1 MSILSTKNLEKH
13 FGGVH
18 AVDHLSL
25 QFEPGKITG
34 LIGPN
39 GSGKSTLINAI
50 TGIHKIDGGTI
61 VVGEKTVLSKVI
73 PYDISTYEITRTF
86 QNVRLFEQMT
96 VLDNILVVLTER
108 NIGAALFEKHK
119 TFHLEKVEEV
129 LSRVGLLE
137 KKNELASSLSYG
149 QRKLLEIARVLA
161 MMHSPTGEAEIF
173 FFDEP
178 FSGLFPEM
186 VKIVTSVI
194 KELRDKGKTVVLV
207 EHNMDIIRVL
217 SDYIFVLDAGKLL
230 AEGVPSEV
238 LSRKDVI
245 EAYLGE

>member
-13 FGGVH
+13 FDGVH

-25 QFEPGKITG
+25 SFEPGKVTS

-39 GSGKSTLINAI
+39 GSGKSTLINTI
-50 TGIHKIDGGTI
+50 TGIHKMDGGTI
-61 VVGEKTVLSKVI
+61 IVGEQTTLSKVI
-73 PYDISTYEITRTF
+73 PYDIPTYEITRTF
-86 QNVRLFEQMT
+86 QDVRLFEQMT

-108 NIGAALFEKHK
+108 NVTEAIFEKHK
-119 TFHLEKVEEV
+119 AFHLEKSEEV
-129 LSRVGLLE
+129 LNRVGLWE
-137 KKNELASSLSYG
+137 KKNELASGLSYG

-161 MMHSPTGEAEIF
+161 MTHSPTGEAEIF

-178 FSGLFPEM
+178 FAGLFPEM

-194 KELRDKGKTVVLV
+194 KELRDKGKTIVLV
-207 EHNMDIIRVL
+207 EHNMDLIREL
-217 SDYIFVLDAGKLL
+217 SDHIFVLDAGKLL
-230 AEGVPSEV
+230 AEGKPSEV
-238 LSRKDVI
+238 LARKDVI

>member
-1 MSILSTKNLEKH
+1 MPILSTKNLEKH

-18 AVDHLSL
+18 AVDNLSL
-25 QFEPGKITG
+25 SFEPGKVTG

-39 GSGKSTLINAI
+39 GSGKSTLINAV

-61 VVGEKTVLSKVI
+61 VVGEKTILYKVVR
-73 PYDISTYEITRTF
+73 YDIPTYEITRTF

-96 VLDNILVVLTER
+96 VLDNVLVVLTER
-108 NIGAALFEKHK
+108 NIGGALFEKHGS
-119 TFHLEKVEEV
+119 FHLEKVGEV
-129 LSRVGLLE
+129 LTRVGLWE
-137 KKNELASSLSYG
+137 KRDELASSLSYG

-194 KELRDKGKTVVLV
+194 KELRDKGKTIVLV
-207 EHNMDIIRVL
+207 EHNMDIIRDL

-230 AEGVPSEV
+230 AEGRPHEV
-238 LSRKDVI
+238 LAKREVI